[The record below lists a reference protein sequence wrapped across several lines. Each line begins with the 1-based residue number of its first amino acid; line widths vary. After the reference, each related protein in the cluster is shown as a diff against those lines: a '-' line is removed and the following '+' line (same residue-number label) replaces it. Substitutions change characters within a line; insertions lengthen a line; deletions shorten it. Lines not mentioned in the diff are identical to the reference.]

1 MAYGFNE
8 KKEKV
13 DISPIL
19 NGLQTTFQ
27 NNVNA
32 IYNAIV
38 KNGVTPTAQTPAA
51 CATAIKKVR
60 NTTSITIFCK
70 PPYEGYK
77 REYFHLNDIYPGQF
91 TVTCTSFIGS
101 HLEGA
106 YISMTRLDLNTPVAF
121 KTPYTDI
128 EFSVKLKGTQTVT
141 AGPVIFEFEW
151 LDAGYN

>member
-51 CATAIKKVR
+51 CATAIKTVR
-60 NTTSITIFCK
+60 NKTKITILCN
-70 PPYEGYK
+70 PPYEGIK
-77 REYFHLNDIYPGQF
+77 TEYFHLHDLYPGRF
-91 TVTCTSFIGS
+91 IVKYTSGMGS
-101 HLEGA
+101 NLDGV
-106 YISMTRLDLNTPVAF
+106 YLGGTRLTANTPETF
-121 KTPYTDI
+121 LTPYTDR
-128 EFSVKLKGTQTVT
+128 EFSVRLKGTYTTVQGAVT
-141 AGPVIFEFEW
+141 FEFEW